1 MYRQLKTD
9 YENETKS
16 PFTDNLTGIFNHG
29 FFQIAL
35 ELEVKRSKRHGTPF
49 TLALIDIDSFD
60 SYNRMHGHVEGDSM
74 LKEIARLIKENIRET
89 DVPARYSGDVYALF
103 LTKSETGRAIETLER
118 IREAVAMQRG
128 GEITV
133 SIGLGLL
140 PRRCRK
146 QGRPYQ

>member
-1 MYRQLKTD
+1 
-9 YENETKS
+9 
-16 PFTDNLTGIFNHG
+16 
-29 FFQIAL
+29 
-35 ELEVKRSKRHGTPF
+35 
-49 TLALIDIDSFD
+49 
-60 SYNRMHGHVEGDSM
+60 M